1 MKNEFYDFFN
11 KHENNL
17 DALVYDAKQILSYT
31 YSRNIDQNA
40 FILLNISNSLE
51 IIDIVNSNLSETSKT
66 VLQNFLKE
74 EKNNIKQYLKLLK
87 SSDFPKLVNI
97 EWKFIGLSS
106 IESPS
111 DFSPKILIKLKFNNG
126 KEKLVESDFAGFK
139 KLQEDIEEGLYSYN
153 SIYSKRVDNFAK

>member
-1 MKNEFYDFFN
+1 
-11 KHENNL
+11 
-17 DALVYDAKQILSYT
+17 
-31 YSRNIDQNA
+31 
-40 FILLNISNSLE
+40 
-51 IIDIVNSNLSETSKT
+51 
-66 VLQNFLKE
+66 
-74 EKNNIKQYLKLLK
+74 
-87 SSDFPKLVNI
+87 
-97 EWKFIGLSS
+97 LSS